1 MKIIANLIK
10 IGNVLEHKG
19 KKFHVLNTNT
29 IKPGKGGAYIQ
40 VEMRDIKS
48 GAKVNERFRTSEN
61 IEKLSVNEILV
72 TFLFIDDNFITVMNN
87 ENFKSASN
95 LKDPVTS
102 FFGNLNNLNWKQ
114 VYKGFKE
121 YIASIDDVDELK
133 LIKMDPGVSVPM
145 HSHAGKEYI
154 LVLDGSFCDEYGE
167 YFKGDIQIN
176 DQKIKHTPIASKDTG
191 CVCLSITEKDVI
203 FFGRYGSF
211 LNLFTFIKSFFKQ
224 K

>member
-72 TFLFIDDNFITVMNN
+72 TFLFIDDNFITFMNN
-87 ENFKSASN
+87 ENF
-95 LKDPVTS
+95 
-102 FFGNLNNLNWKQ
+102 
-114 VYKGFKE
+114 
-121 YIASIDDVDELK
+121 
-133 LIKMDPGVSVPM
+133 
-145 HSHAGKEYI
+145 
-154 LVLDGSFCDEYGE
+154 
-167 YFKGDIQIN
+167 
-176 DQKIKHTPIASKDTG
+176 
-191 CVCLSITEKDVI
+191 
-203 FFGRYGSF
+203 
-211 LNLFTFIKSFFKQ
+211 
-224 K
+224 